1 MAKKAVAPD
10 VLVTALSLALQERRR
25 ELGLSQ
31 DEVAKRAG
39 LHRTYISEVER
50 HSRNFSIKIFMKLAA
65 ALETDPSTLMR
76 DAEAM
81 ATLDRK
87 PAKRSDN
94 TPRPRAVKI

>member
-1 MAKKAVAPD
+1 MGVESVPKKAIAPD
-10 VLVTALSLALQERRR
+10 VLVTALSLAIQERRK

-50 HSRNFSIKIFMKLAA
+50 HSRNFSIKIFMRLSS
-65 ALETDPSTLMR
+65 ALETDPSVLMR
-76 DAEAM
+76 NAEAM

-87 PAKRSDN
+87 PTKR
-94 TPRPRAVKI
+94 A